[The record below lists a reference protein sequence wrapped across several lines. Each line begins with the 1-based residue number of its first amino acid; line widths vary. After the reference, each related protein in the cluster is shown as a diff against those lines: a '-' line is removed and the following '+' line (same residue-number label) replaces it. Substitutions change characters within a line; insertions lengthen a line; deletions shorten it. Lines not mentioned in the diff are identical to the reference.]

1 MPPSSVSFDKLQG
14 LAAKTVRQR
23 YFLLLIALAVAVGVS
38 FLVED
43 RYVAYL
49 ARLTLLNIIV
59 VYALNIT
66 LGYAGQASLCI
77 AAIFAVGAYA
87 SAIGVM
93 RFGVPFILAWPIG
106 AFLAGLFGILSAL
119 PALRLSGAY
128 LAMVSIAFNVVAEQ
142 ILIHGGDVTGGPV
155 GMPAIPPIEIG
166 TFAFNESW
174 TLALI
179 AACSVLAIFCTAS
192 FRNSQWGRAAIAL
205 RESELAAQSLG
216 IDTVRLKIAIFFVSS
231 VIAGFAGGLY
241 AHSINYI
248 SPDIGAILASFI
260 FVLMLVLGGIG
271 TLWGPLIGAC
281 VLTLV
286 PQLLSEF
293 QKYHLLVLGIVL
305 LLAVTQMPKGLVR
318 PGALFSK
325 LRRRTGKPAEPEIAH
340 HAVRTGRV
348 IAIPAGTAPA
358 ILSAE
363 KILKRFGGV
372 IALSDAAVEVR
383 PGMIRGM
390 IGPNG
395 SGKSTLVNVLT
406 GFYVP
411 DGGTVR
417 LGDRDI
423 TGKST
428 ASIAQA
434 GVVRTFQTPRLF
446 ADLTVEENLM
456 AGQFRRRPGSLLA
469 ALFGTF
475 GSGRTNA
482 AAASESAS
490 LAAAVGLGDLLKREA
505 NELAQGNQRLLEIA
519 RALSAQPSF
528 LILDEPAA
536 GLSHEDCM
544 NLCTLL
550 EELRAGGLG
559 ILLIEHHMDVVMR
572 VCDRITV
579 LNRGAVMAEGTP
591 EEIRANPAVQE
602 AYLGGH
608 SPSMAAAS

>member
-1 MPPSSVSFDKLQG
+1 MPFFQGSV
-14 LAAKTVRQR
+14 
-23 YFLLLIALAVAVGVS
+23 
-38 FLVED
+38 
-43 RYVAYL
+43 
-49 ARLTLLNIIV
+49 
-59 VYALNIT
+59 
-66 LGYAGQASLCI
+66 
-77 AAIFAVGAYA
+77 AAII
-87 SAIGVM
+87 S
-93 RFGVPFILAWPIG
+93 
-106 AFLAGLFGILSAL
+106 L
-119 PALRLSGAY
+119 PSLKQLQRVRKERRSSHFYSGRDC
-128 LAMVSIAFNVVAEQ
+128 ID
-142 ILIHGGDVTGGPV
+142 G
-155 GMPAIPPIEIG
+155 
-166 TFAFNESW
+166 
-174 TLALI
+174 
-179 AACSVLAIFCTAS
+179 
-192 FRNSQWGRAAIAL
+192 
-205 RESELAAQSLG
+205 SLG
-216 IDTVRLKIAIFFVSS
+216 RENSEEVWRRHCFV
-231 VIAGFAGGLY
+231 
-241 AHSINYI
+241 
-248 SPDIGAILASFI
+248 
-260 FVLMLVLGGIG
+260 
-271 TLWGPLIGAC
+271 
-281 VLTLV
+281 
-286 PQLLSEF
+286 
-293 QKYHLLVLGIVL
+293 
-305 LLAVTQMPKGLVR
+305 
-318 PGALFSK
+318 
-325 LRRRTGKPAEPEIAH
+325 RRRCG
-340 HAVRTGRV
+340 
-348 IAIPAGTAPA
+348 
-358 ILSAE
+358 SAS
-363 KILKRFGGV
+363 GH
-372 IALSDAAVEVR
+372 D
-383 PGMIRGM
+383 PGM

-428 ASIAQA
+428 TSIAQA

-469 ALFGTF
+469 AMFGTF
-475 GSGRTNA
+475 RSGRINA

-550 EELRAGGLG
+550 EELRESGLG

-591 EEIRANPAVQE
+591 EEIRANAAVQE

-608 SPSMAAAS
+608 SPLLAAAS

>member
-1 MPPSSVSFDKLQG
+1 
-14 LAAKTVRQR
+14 
-23 YFLLLIALAVAVGVS
+23 
-38 FLVED
+38 
-43 RYVAYL
+43 
-49 ARLTLLNIIV
+49 
-59 VYALNIT
+59 
-66 LGYAGQASLCI
+66 
-77 AAIFAVGAYA
+77 
-87 SAIGVM
+87 
-93 RFGVPFILAWPIG
+93 
-106 AFLAGLFGILSAL
+106 
-119 PALRLSGAY
+119 
-128 LAMVSIAFNVVAEQ
+128 
-142 ILIHGGDVTGGPV
+142 
-155 GMPAIPPIEIG
+155 
-166 TFAFNESW
+166 
-174 TLALI
+174 
-179 AACSVLAIFCTAS
+179 
-192 FRNSQWGRAAIAL
+192 
-205 RESELAAQSLG
+205 
-216 IDTVRLKIAIFFVSS
+216 
-231 VIAGFAGGLY
+231 
-241 AHSINYI
+241 
-248 SPDIGAILASFI
+248 
-260 FVLMLVLGGIG
+260 MLVLGGIG

-305 LLAVTQMPKGLVR
+305 LLAVTQMQKGLVR

-325 LRRRTGKPAEPEIAH
+325 LRRRNGKPVEPEAAH
-340 HAVRTGRV
+340 HVVRGAGRV
-348 IAIPAGTAPA
+348 IAVPAETVPEV
-358 ILSAE
+358 LSAE

-372 IALSDAAVEVR
+372 VALSDAAVEVR

-434 GVVRTFQTPRLF
+434 GVVRTFQAPRLF

-579 LNRGAVMAEGTP
+579 LNRGTVMAEGTP
-591 EEIRANPAVQE
+591 EEIRANAAVQE

-608 SPSMAAAS
+608 SPSLAAAS